1 MAFASQLSQSPQEN
15 VAGTPLL
22 PPGVLRTFLLIAFV
36 FLLWGIPANLND
48 VLIRQFMKSFELN
61 RFQAG
66 LVQFAY
72 YLGYCVLALPA
83 GMITRRKGYK
93 AGLLT
98 GLLLFAAGC
107 LSFPFAANSG
117 RYSFFLAALFVI
129 ASGLAFLET
138 AANPFM
144 VQLGPTATSERRLN
158 IAQTCNSFGSI
169 LAVVVGNLFIF
180 SGVELTDA
188 QRAAMQSAGT
198 YAAYLH
204 KEVLRTAAPYVVLGV
219 LALVWAGLI
228 LIAKFPAF
236 IQQREHASEV
246 AGRASDLLK
255 EKHFLFSLF
264 TQFMYVGAQVGSWS
278 YVIQYAHDYVH
289 AAERTAGWML
299 TGTLVAFAL
308 GRVISSY
315 LMRSILPSRLMA
327 VYAAC
332 NIVLVLAA
340 MFAPGWVGLYAV
352 LATSFFMSLMFPT
365 IFSLGLKDL
374 GPNTNVAASLLVMMI
389 VGGAIMPPVMG
400 LLAEHL
406 HSTALSYVIPLAGYV
421 VTLFFSLSMTRYH
434 RSKEALSTF
443 EV

>member
-1 MAFASQLSQSPQEN
+1 MAFASQLPESRQDNSSG
-15 VAGTPLL
+15 APLL
-22 PPGVLRTFLLIAFV
+22 PAGVMRTFLLVAFV
-36 FLLWGIPANLND
+36 FLLWGIPNNLND

-66 LVQFAY
+66 LVQFAF
-72 YLGYCVLALPA
+72 YLGYFLLALPA
-83 GMITRRKGYK
+83 GILMRRKGYK
-93 AGLLT
+93 AGFLT
-98 GLLLFAAGC
+98 GLCLFATGC

-117 RYSFFLAALFVI
+117 QYSYFLAALFVI
-129 ASGLAFLET
+129 AMGLSFLET

-158 IAQTCNSFGSI
+158 IAQTCNSLGSI
-169 LAVVVGNLFIF
+169 LGVVAGNLFIF
-180 SGVELTDA
+180 SGVELTPQ
-188 QRAAMQSAGT
+188 QRSAMQAAGT
-198 YAAYLH
+198 YAEYLH
-204 KEVLRTAAPYVVLGV
+204 KETLRIAAPYVVLGI

-228 LIAKFPAF
+228 AVTKFPAF
-236 IQQREHASEV
+236 ITQREHTAEVSGKPSE
-246 AGRASDLLK
+246 LLR
-255 EKHFLFSLF
+255 EKHFLFSLLA
-264 TQFMYVGAQVGSWS
+264 QFMYVGAQVGSWS

-299 TGTLVAFAL
+299 TGTLIAFAL
-308 GRVISSY
+308 GRVLSSY

-327 VYAAC
+327 IYAGC
-332 NIVLVLAA
+332 NIALLITAI
-340 MFAPGWVGLYAV
+340 FLPGWAGLSAV

-389 VGGAIMPPVMG
+389 VGGAVMPPIMG

-406 HSTALSYVIPLAGYV
+406 HSTALSYLVPLVGYV
-421 VTLFFSLSMTRYH
+421 VALAFALFMTRYNRH
-434 RSKEALSTF
+434 REALSTF